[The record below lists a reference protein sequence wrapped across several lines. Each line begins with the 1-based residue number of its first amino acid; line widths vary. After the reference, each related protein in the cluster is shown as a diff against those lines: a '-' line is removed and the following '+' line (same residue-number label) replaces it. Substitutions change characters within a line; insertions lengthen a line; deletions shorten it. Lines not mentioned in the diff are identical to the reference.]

1 MNMRGIWSSAD
12 VSGALRGSLFFV
24 AVCVLL
30 AGCAA
35 QQPATATKPESNT
48 PAPSASAAN
57 KPAASA
63 ATPQPQPATTLAPT
77 TTPAPQPAAVA
88 QPAPP
93 PPPPVL
99 GFDEAVS
106 KAAHAVFT
114 NAPPPDPKA
123 PMVVIDPLI
132 DGMTG
137 YQSKATQ
144 MIQEHIIHI
153 VKEDFPQYSVQ
164 SITPESLQQHPRVLV
179 GTFTPVNAEMKTT
192 GVRESFRFCLVMG
205 DLSTGKVVA
214 KSVARARIA
223 DVDSTP
229 TAIFNDSPVWTSD
242 PSVQAYVATCQ
253 ASKVGDSIKP
263 EYLDGLLAAS
273 LVNEAGQAYDEGHYS
288 EALNL
293 YQTALKAP
301 AGEQLRV
308 YDGVYLSMTKLGTGN
323 ASAAFRDL
331 VDFGI
336 RNKRLAVKFTFR
348 PGSVRFATTS
358 PLSSNYDMWLRQ
370 IANETASSK
379 ACLQIT
385 GHTSPTG
392 TAALNDS
399 LSLLR
404 AQYIQSRLEN
414 DDARLERHTVAAGVG
429 SRENLIGTGRDDA
442 SDELD
447 RRVELKPIYPCN

>member
-1 MNMRGIWSSAD
+1 
-12 VSGALRGSLFFV
+12 
-24 AVCVLL
+24 
-30 AGCAA
+30 
-35 QQPATATKPESNT
+35 
-48 PAPSASAAN
+48 
-57 KPAASA
+57 
-63 ATPQPQPATTLAPT
+63 
-77 TTPAPQPAAVA
+77 
-88 QPAPP
+88 
-93 PPPPVL
+93 L

-114 NAPPPDPKA
+114 NAPPPDPNA

-137 YQSKATQ
+137 YQSKATV

-164 SITPESLQQHPRVLV
+164 SITPESLKQHPRILV
-179 GTFTPVNAEMKTT
+179 GTFTPVNAEMKTA
-192 GVRESFRFCLVMG
+192 GVREAFRFCLVMG
-205 DLSTGKVVA
+205 DLSTGKIVA

-253 ASKVGDSIKP
+253 ASKVGDAIKP
-263 EYLDGLLAAS
+263 EYIDGLLAAS

-288 EALNL
+288 EALTL
-293 YQTALKAP
+293 YETALKAP
-301 AGEQLRV
+301 AGQQLRV
-308 YDGVYLSMTKLGTGN
+308 YDGVYLSKTKLGTGDQ
-323 ASAAFRDL
+323 SAAFRDL

-358 PLSSNYDMWLRQ
+358 PLSGSYDMWLRQ
-370 IANETASSK
+370 IATETASSK

-392 TAALNDS
+392 TAALNES
-399 LSLLR
+399 LSLQR

-414 DDARLERHTVAAGVG
+414 DDPRLEHRTVAAGVG
-429 SRENLIGTGRDDA
+429 SKENLIGTGRDDA

-447 RRVELKPIYPCN
+447 RRVELKPLNPCN